1 MTAVEASVSSF
12 YDGVGSIFVEA
23 YDAFYGAD
31 PPAMLAGDIAFYE
44 RLARATGGPV
54 LELACGTGRVAVPLA
69 EGGLDVTGVD
79 NAEAMLAIAARR
91 MQAAPTSVRER
102 LTLVQGD
109 MTDLDLGRT
118 FGLVFVAFRS
128 FQLLLT
134 IERQRQALRVI
145 RRHMQPGGRMALHL
159 FDPRLELMVGDGGAG
174 RIASGTHPVTG
185 RRYVAEVLRA
195 NIDPVAQVRWDL
207 WRYTEVGD
215 NDAVLA
221 EATREMALRWTYR
234 WELRHLLELCG
245 FTIEADYSDFG
256 GSGPEYGRELIVVAR

>member
-1 MTAVEASVSSF
+1 MNSF

-44 RLARATGGPV
+44 RLAQATGGPV

-69 EGGLDVTGVD
+69 EAGLDVTGVD

-91 MQAAPTSVRER
+91 MQAAPTPVRER

-134 IERQRQALRVI
+134 IERQRQALGVI
-145 RRHMQPGGRMALHL
+145 RRHMRPGGRLALHL

-245 FTIEADYSDFG
+245 FTIEADYSDFS